1 MKKAFVKWNCS
12 TEAIICLS
20 EESSS
25 RIIGFLRFDRV
36 TRLWSVFVSTIFE
49 MGAECE
55 DIVSAKKF
63 SAKNSAI
70 LWLKINL
77 FLKSM
82 CFEELEGYA

>member
-1 MKKAFVKWNCS
+1 MKKAFVKWSCS

-20 EESSS
+20 EEASS
-25 RIIGFLRFDRV
+25 RVIGFLRFDRI

-49 MGAECE
+49 IGSEKE
-55 DIVSAKKF
+55 DVVSAKKF

-77 FLKSM
+77 FLKSL